1 MLVKDAMT
9 HGIRIAE
16 PDEKLPHAAKK
27 MRTQNIGAL
36 PVVEDGKLIGMVTDR
51 DIAIRVVGENKA
63 PADVR
68 VRDVMSEECFWCV
81 ENEELEDAVRIMEQN
96 QVRRLPVMNDNKEVV
111 GMLSLEDVALHAPV
125 TLTGEVLKAV
135 AKKTGALAAAR

>member
-9 HGIRIAE
+9 QGIRIAE

-36 PVVEDGKLIGMVTDR
+36 PVIENSELIGMVTDR

-63 PADVR
+63 PAEVH
-68 VRDVMSEECFWCV
+68 VRDVMSEECFWCS
-81 ENEELEDAVRIMEQN
+81 ENEDLEDAVRIMEQN
-96 QVRRLPVMNDNKEVV
+96 QVRRLPVMNDNKEIV
-111 GMLSLEDVALHAPV
+111 GMLSLEDVAIHAPAS
-125 TLTGEVLKAV
+125 LTGEVLRAV
-135 AKKTGALAAAR
+135 AKKKGAVAAV